1 MNLYDVRRT
10 DGRLEI
16 GQTTAGRLVDAT
28 MRFVRWVPLAA
39 GGLGLMFLPDYM
51 CHYREQAAGGG
62 AFWFTILL
70 AALFIGVVGAFVKF
84 SRRDTWVFDAD
95 EAQITFL
102 ARPLVGQ
109 PAEASIALSR
119 WTGLFARPATL
130 TRQSAIG
137 VRLTDGREEEVCH
150 SPIGWSMLQEP
161 WEQIE
166 AFIED
171 RQLDVDIEGTAE

>member
-16 GQTTAGRLVDAT
+16 GQTTAGRLVDGL

-70 AALFIGVVGAFVKF
+70 GALFIGVVGGFVKF
-84 SRRDTWVFDAD
+84 SRRDTWVFDAE

-102 ARPLVGQ
+102 ARPLIGQ
-109 PAEASIALSR
+109 SAEASIGLSR
-119 WTGLFARPATL
+119 WEGLYA
-130 TRQSAIG
+130 RQSTLMQTSAIE
-137 VRLTDGREEEVCH
+137 LKLADGHEEEICH
-150 SPIGWSMLQEP
+150 SPIGWPMLEEP

-166 AFIED
+166 AFVRD
-171 RQLDVDIEGTAE
+171 RQLDVDIEGTTE